1 MSLQDKQNRQE
12 REWLNAIAYVDRAFP
27 TSWPQALREARAMDE
42 DQLKAA
48 PQSEAVRQVR
58 QARGL

>member
-1 MSLQDKQNRQE
+1 MSLQDKQQRQE
-12 REWLNAIAYVDRAFP
+12 REWLRAIAHVNSAFP

-48 PQSEAVRQVR
+48 PQTEAVREIR
-58 QARGL
+58 KEREI